1 MATIGTK
8 IRKIRELKNLKQ
20 EHVAEKLGIS
30 ITAYGKI
37 ERDET
42 DISIERLDQIAK
54 VLEIAPQDILA
65 FDERMLFQFLSTA
78 SQCGYTYNIN
88 NYGVTENERKLY
100 EENNQLLQDK
110 IRNLEELI
118 EQLKNEN
125 EKLKSNK

>member
-30 ITAYGKI
+30 VTAYGKI

-65 FDERMLFQFLSTA
+65 FDERMLFQFLSSA

-100 EENNQLLQDK
+100 EEKNQLLQDK
-110 IRNLEELI
+110 ICILDEKCDYLQKELER
-118 EQLKNEN
+118 LKG
-125 EKLKSNK
+125 K

>member
-65 FDERMLFQFLSTA
+65 FDERMLFQFLSSA

-88 NYGVTENERKLY
+88 NYGITENERKLY
-100 EENNQLLQDK
+100 EDK
-110 IRNLEELI
+110 IRLLEEVNDS
-118 EQLKNEN
+118 LKKEN
-125 EKLKSNK
+125 EKLKSGK